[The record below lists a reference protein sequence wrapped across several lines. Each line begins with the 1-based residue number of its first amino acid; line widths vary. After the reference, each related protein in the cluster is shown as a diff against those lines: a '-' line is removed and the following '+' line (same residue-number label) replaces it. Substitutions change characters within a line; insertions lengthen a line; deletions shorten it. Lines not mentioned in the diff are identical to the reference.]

1 MSEEAILSE
10 ELLAELGNDPN
21 AVIVGKKRKQAL
33 TEEEKK
39 IKYMP
44 QEELKKFKK
53 LSKKEQ
59 KKVLQREKKRERASK
74 LGEYMDVIKANEI
87 SQEQRDMLQSSSQ
100 LNHTATLRE
109 QLTLLLKKERAG
121 IKLTDEELDVLY
133 PNRHQAADSDEAE
146 DEDDTPDAA
155 IETRKGS
162 IKPSSVVLQPSPASN
177 IVPIDS
183 NNATEGDTLFSFT
196 SLFKP
201 AAAAPPSNSDSEDDA
216 RAAKKNS
223 KKKKKKAASNDAPPI
238 TEVEEPSSS
247 VSSVPAV
254 LKAPVQPEE
263 ASTKPAVTTEEKKP
277 FSAAGLGKNLLA
289 QFSKIKEQKAA
300 ADSTSDDKDRKVS
313 TIFSAEFDY
322 DPHKPHAFVSNVPH
336 HDDAALVATGAEP
349 SKVVIAKKPLVEDT
363 FFNYRRH
370 MTIERPHQVAM
381 DRMNLPVCQ
390 MEQEIVEAVHNHD
403 VIILC
408 GETGSGKS
416 TQVPQF
422 LYEAGYA
429 QDEDHLIGIAQPR
442 RVAVTSTAERV
453 NFEMGSTLPA
463 LVGYQI
469 RYDSTT
475 VGSDT
480 RVKFMTD
487 GILLREISQDL
498 LLRKYSVIILDEA
511 HERNVNTDI
520 LLGMISRAI
529 PLRKEI
535 AAKEYSKWKTLSP
548 AEQADFATPL
558 TPLKLIIMSA
568 TLRVDDFCQERL
580 FHPLPPIIKV
590 EARQY
595 PVTNHF
601 AKRTEIRDYLQE
613 TFKKTCQI
621 HERLPAGGVLKKIFA
636 PVPKG
641 HRLIVVATNV
651 AETSI
656 TIPGIRYV
664 VDSGRCKEK
673 VLASASTGASDD
685 GGAQASVYEAGI
697 TRYEVRWISKA
708 SADQRAGRA
717 GRTGPGHCYRLFSSN
732 FYHEHMQAFMPP
744 EINVT
749 PLEDIVLHMLSLGIT
764 EIESFPFP
772 SNPPRAAVHA
782 AVALLKNLGAI
793 EPETAAMRAKE
804 RDARLWALL
813 NQQAHGGR
821 PATTSDEAIVLGH
834 LSPLGKM
841 LRWFPIHPRF
851 AKMLVIATQTTQTMR
866 DVSARYRLLSH
877 KPINFLSR
885 RRKFT
890 AYVSGHPSLQTT
902 GPVYVHPTSNCY
914 AHDITLASETL
925 PEYVVYTHMMKNQ
938 RGDCLYLTN
947 VTVVSPQWITD
958 VALTCPLVSIRHSDV
973 MHQLDLASAA
983 SGQRSGPRYGV
994 HLWTLPTT
1002 VLPMRYVLEH
1012 WHTGDASSSST
1023 SSSALVTAG
1032 GTSTASSSAMP
1043 VGYRMEDLE
1052 FRWFAR
1058 CLLFGQVM
1066 FPVPVPQLQRA
1077 CLHDVHCIQQSKPH
1091 PKLLPVLRRL
1101 VEARVASRGA
1111 LTQQLAQQSNFLAK
1125 ELEALLKPDQQR
1137 GFRVAWMRLAQ
1148 YAAAVAKATP
1158 PS

>member
-59 KKVLQREKKRERASK
+59 KKVLQREKKKERASK
-74 LGEYMDVIKANEI
+74 LGEYMDIIKANEI
-87 SQEQRDMLQSSSQ
+87 SQEQRDMLQSSRQ

-121 IKLTDEELDVLY
+121 IKLTDEELDILY
-133 PNRHQAADSDEAE
+133 PNRHQGADSDEAE
-146 DEDDTPDAA
+146 DDDDMPAMA
-155 IETRKGS
+155 VETAKGS
-162 IKPSSVVLQPSPASN
+162 IKPSSAGSQPSPASN
-177 IVPIDS
+177 TAPMDS
-183 NNATEGDTLFSFT
+183 INSAEGDTLFSFT

-201 AAAAPPSNSDSEDDA
+201 TAAAPPTNSDSEDDA
-216 RAAKKNS
+216 RAAKKNP
-223 KKKKKKAASNDAPPI
+223 KKKKKKASNDPPAI

-247 VSSVPAV
+247 APIVPPAV
-254 LKAPVQPEE
+254 STAPVQPEE
-263 ASTKPAVTTEEKKP
+263 ASTKPVVATEEKKP

-289 QFSKIKEQKAA
+289 QFSKIKEQKAT
-300 ADSTSDDKDRKVS
+300 ADSTTDDKDRKVS
-313 TIFSAEFDY
+313 TIFSTEFDY
-322 DPHKPHAFVSNVPH
+322 NPQKPHAFVSNVPH
-336 HDDAALVATGAEP
+336 HDDAALTATVTEQ
-349 SKVVIAKKPLVEDT
+349 SKAVTPKKPLVDDM
-363 FFNYRRH
+363 FYNYRRH

-463 LVGYQI
+463 LARQKKLNKHKKNQRKLRQKQRAAKGADNGGGAGNGDDNDDGAVDDEAADGSDDEALLAQHYPNGRKVGYQI

-480 RVKFMTD
+480 RIKFMTD

-568 TLRVDDFCQERL
+568 TLRVDDFRQERL
-580 FHPLPPIIKV
+580 FNPLPPIIKV
-590 EARQY
+590 DARQY

-621 HERLPAGGVLKKIFA
+621 HERLPAGGVLVFLTGKREILYMCQRLQRALGRKHGRRGGSGARDSRPAASAPTAAADGGEADDADDAPLVAMLNNLKQQAATAADGDVGFDGDQVDEIDAGSDVDEDFANDGDDDYDAMNWDDQRQLADADDGDEESVLSDIDDEDYVKAPEKKQPRDGSDSDDEDEDDEEAAAAKLRREMLAKVLGKGATPAADAADEAAKVAEEGDEKAKENATDGDAAAAANVAAAVDDAAAPPTIDDAPKLKPWILPLYAMMPAHLQKKVFA

-641 HRLIVVATNV
+641 HRLIVIATNV

-685 GGAQASVYEAGI
+685 VGAQASVYEAGI

-749 PLEDIVLHMLSLGIT
+749 PLEDIVLHVRA
-764 EIESFPFP
+764 
-772 SNPPRAAVHA
+772 PPPWWILA
-782 AVALLKNLGAI
+782 
-793 EPETAAMRAKE
+793 
-804 RDARLWALL
+804 
-813 NQQAHGGR
+813 
-821 PATTSDEAIVLGH
+821 
-834 LSPLGKM
+834 
-841 LRWFPIHPRF
+841 
-851 AKMLVIATQTTQTMR
+851 
-866 DVSARYRLLSH
+866 
-877 KPINFLSR
+877 
-885 RRKFT
+885 
-890 AYVSGHPSLQTT
+890 
-902 GPVYVHPTSNCY
+902 PVTY
-914 AHDITLASETL
+914 
-925 PEYVVYTHMMKNQ
+925 
-938 RGDCLYLTN
+938 
-947 VTVVSPQWITD
+947 
-958 VALTCPLVSIRHSDV
+958 
-973 MHQLDLASAA
+973 
-983 SGQRSGPRYGV
+983 
-994 HLWTLPTT
+994 
-1002 VLPMRYVLEH
+1002 
-1012 WHTGDASSSST
+1012 
-1023 SSSALVTAG
+1023 
-1032 GTSTASSSAMP
+1032 
-1043 VGYRMEDLE
+1043 
-1052 FRWFAR
+1052 
-1058 CLLFGQVM
+1058 
-1066 FPVPVPQLQRA
+1066 
-1077 CLHDVHCIQQSKPH
+1077 
-1091 PKLLPVLRRL
+1091 
-1101 VEARVASRGA
+1101 
-1111 LTQQLAQQSNFLAK
+1111 
-1125 ELEALLKPDQQR
+1125 
-1137 GFRVAWMRLAQ
+1137 
-1148 YAAAVAKATP
+1148 
-1158 PS
+1158 